1 MNPLVRGG
9 TEYTLVCGRNIVL
22 LNIILYTVYTYIL
35 YAVHIYKH
43 MILCYYRIM

>member
-22 LNIILYTVYTYIL
+22 LKIILSTVYAYL
-35 YAVHIYKH
+35 YC
-43 MILCYYRIM
+43 MQ